1 MRRFEP
7 RLGPVLPN
15 TDDSPSKDL
24 WLRDGWPEN
33 LYATEQLYDLELDP
47 NEAWNRIDDP
57 RLHETANELRV
68 RLERWM
74 AGTGDPL
81 LDGPIAP
88 PPGALVNDADGVSAL
103 EPPQV
108 IA

>member
-1 MRRFEP
+1 M
-7 RLGPVLPN
+7 LPN

-24 WLRDGWPEN
+24 WMRDGWPEN

-47 NEAWNRIDDP
+47 ERG
-57 RLHETANELRV
+57 LRTGSTT
-68 RLERWM
+68 RACTRRRTSCASASS
-74 AGTGDPL
+74 AGWPAPDDPL